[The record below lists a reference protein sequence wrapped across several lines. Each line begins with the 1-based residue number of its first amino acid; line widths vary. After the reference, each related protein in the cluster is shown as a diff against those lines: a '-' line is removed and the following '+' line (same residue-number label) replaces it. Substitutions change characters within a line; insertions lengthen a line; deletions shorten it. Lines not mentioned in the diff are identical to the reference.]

1 MTRYGDDRNGIQARH
16 LLHLFGQRT
25 DDRSRV
31 GHLAKL
37 LSLQSE
43 TLHEIVVQVA
53 CHRVEN
59 LGSRCH
65 GIFADSVAGEHIA
78 QRIRDKENLVCIL
91 QSHVSRLSHGVY
103 LEERVEV
110 HELDSGLLVYLFL
123 ADFLVEV
130 FLHHAEGMRVA
141 VGERIAE
148 DIPVFVHIYEVTSP
162 GIDTDA
168 FDMDAALRHEFQS
181 GDNLIEEGEDVP
193 IEVIAGLDESVVE
206 AGEFFQFEL
215 ALSQTSQDGS
225 ATGSTQVYGKEVFLL
240 FHFYS
245 VYFKLLL
252 FVYGCKDRMKTQ
264 EGTIENDIR
273 A

>member
-1 MTRYGDDRNGIQARH
+1 M
-16 LLHLFGQRT
+16 
-25 DDRSRV
+25 
-31 GHLAKL
+31 
-37 LSLQSE
+37 
-43 TLHEIVVQVA
+43 
-53 CHRVEN
+53 
-59 LGSRCH
+59 
-65 GIFADSVAGEHIA
+65 
-78 QRIRDKENLVCIL
+78 
-91 QSHVSRLSHGVY
+91 
-103 LEERVEV
+103 
-110 HELDSGLLVYLFL
+110 DSGLLVYLFL

-215 ALSQTSQDGS
+215 ALSHTSQDGS

>member
-1 MTRYGDDRNGIQARH
+1 MRQEFTAN
-16 LLHLFGQRT
+16 
-25 DDRSRV
+25 
-31 GHLAKL
+31 
-37 LSLQSE
+37 
-43 TLHEIVVQVA
+43 
-53 CHRVEN
+53 
-59 LGSRCH
+59 
-65 GIFADSVAGEHIA
+65 
-78 QRIRDKENLVCIL
+78 
-91 QSHVSRLSHGVY
+91 VS
-103 LEERVEV
+103 
-110 HELDSGLLVYLFL
+110 HELKTPLTSISGYAEMIETGL
-123 ADFLVEV
+123 AQP
-130 FLHHAEGMRVA
+130 
-141 VGERIAE
+141 E